1 MTNRT
6 SDVDLQNYLSNGE
19 WELLDASLVR
29 EEITYSLSDEPFTHV
44 TVSLKWVSPSLLSSS
59 HSPSFQDTK
68 EDSVLH
74 VQHCLPLHDDVHP
87 HGACLL
93 YAPGLRSQ
101 DKSKWIWTHKWSF
114 VGEKIALGVTVIL
127 AFSVFMLAIAERMP
141 ETSESIPLIGT
152 VYCTHY
158 TEYCNINYIQIPKI
172 LHHQTQLCRFG
183 NIHWNDEWKGVQTS
197 FY

>member
-29 EEITYSLSDEPFTHV
+29 EEITYSLSAEPFTHV
-44 TVSLKWVSPSLLSSS
+44 TVSIKSVTRVLVTFPHLSPLV
-59 HSPSFQDTK
+59 FQDTE

-93 YAPGLRSQ
+93 YAPGLRLFRSPGHTSYSLMIICRGENCSRS
-101 DKSKWIWTHKWSF
+101 DGYFSIFSIY
-114 VGEKIALGVTVIL
+114 VGH
-127 AFSVFMLAIAERMP
+127 S
-141 ETSESIPLIGT
+141 
-152 VYCTHY
+152 
-158 TEYCNINYIQIPKI
+158 
-172 LHHQTQLCRFG
+172 
-183 NIHWNDEWKGVQTS
+183 
-197 FY
+197 